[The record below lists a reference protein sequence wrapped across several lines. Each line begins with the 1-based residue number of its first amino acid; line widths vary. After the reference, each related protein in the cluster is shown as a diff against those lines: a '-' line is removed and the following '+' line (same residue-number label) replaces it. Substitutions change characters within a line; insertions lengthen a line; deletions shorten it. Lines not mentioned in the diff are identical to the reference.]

1 MSLQRAYP
9 PEIALVIGSV
19 SSIVPDGALKKYVLS
34 LGLIVVY
41 SYKKWVLKEKNLYK
55 ISIIHF
61 KIILIRGVAMRKMID
76 EIKEMIASGLDLGG
90 ADLSNFGESDPI
102 FGEQGLDSIEAMELI
117 MLLKKKYGIT
127 VENMQQGR
135 TIFKDFGT
143 LAEYVEKNRQK

>member
-19 SSIVPDGALKKYVLS
+19 SSILPDGALKKYVLS

-90 ADLSNFGESDPI
+90 TDLSNFGESDPI

-117 MLLKKKYGIT
+117 ILLKKKYGIT

>member
-19 SSIVPDGALKKYVLS
+19 SSILPDGELKKYVLS

-55 ISIIHF
+55 ISIIYF

-76 EIKEMIASGLDLGG
+76 EIKEMIVSGLDLGG

>member
-19 SSIVPDGALKKYVLS
+19 SSVLPDGALKKYILS

>member
-19 SSIVPDGALKKYVLS
+19 SSILPDGELKKYVLS
-34 LGLIVVY
+34 LGLITVY

>member
-9 PEIALVIGSV
+9 PEIALVIVSV
-19 SSIVPDGALKKYVLS
+19 SSILPDGALKKYVLS
-34 LGLIVVY
+34 LGLIGVY

-55 ISIIHF
+55 ITIIHF

>member
-19 SSIVPDGALKKYVLS
+19 SSVLPDGALKKYILS

-102 FGEQGLDSIEAMELI
+102 FGEQGLDSIDAMELI

>member
-19 SSIVPDGALKKYVLS
+19 SSILPDGELKKYVLS

-61 KIILIRGVAMRKMID
+61 
-76 EIKEMIASGLDLGG
+76 
-90 ADLSNFGESDPI
+90 
-102 FGEQGLDSIEAMELI
+102 
-117 MLLKKKYGIT
+117 
-127 VENMQQGR
+127 
-135 TIFKDFGT
+135 
-143 LAEYVEKNRQK
+143 

>member
-9 PEIALVIGSV
+9 PEIALVLGSV
-19 SSIVPDGALKKYVLS
+19 SSILPDGELKKYVLS

-76 EIKEMIASGLDLGG
+76 EIKEMIVSELDLGG

-117 MLLKKKYGIT
+117 ILLKKKYGIT

>member
-9 PEIALVIGSV
+9 PEIALVLGSV
-19 SSIVPDGALKKYVLS
+19 SSILPDGELKKYVLS

-76 EIKEMIASGLDLGG
+76 EIKEMIVSELDLGG
-90 ADLSNFGESDPI
+90 TDLSNFGESDPI

-117 MLLKKKYGIT
+117 ILLKKKYGIT

>member
-1 MSLQRAYP
+1 
-9 PEIALVIGSV
+9 
-19 SSIVPDGALKKYVLS
+19 
-34 LGLIVVY
+34 
-41 SYKKWVLKEKNLYK
+41 
-55 ISIIHF
+55 
-61 KIILIRGVAMRKMID
+61 MRKMID

-90 ADLSNFGESDPI
+90 AELSNFGERDPI

>member
-19 SSIVPDGALKKYVLS
+19 SSVLPDGELKKYVLS
-34 LGLIVVY
+34 LGLIGVY

>member
-19 SSIVPDGALKKYVLS
+19 SSILPDGALKKYVLS

-117 MLLKKKYGIT
+117 ILLKKKYGIT

>member
-19 SSIVPDGALKKYVLS
+19 SSTLPDGALKKYVLS

-117 MLLKKKYGIT
+117 ILLKKKYGIT

>member
-19 SSIVPDGALKKYVLS
+19 SSILPDGALKKDVLS

>member
-19 SSIVPDGALKKYVLS
+19 FSILPDGELKKYVLS
-34 LGLIVVY
+34 LGLITVY

-61 KIILIRGVAMRKMID
+61 LIILIRGVAMRKMID

-90 ADLSNFGESDPI
+90 ADLSNFGESDPL

>member
-19 SSIVPDGALKKYVLS
+19 SSILPDGELKKYVLS

-117 MLLKKKYGIT
+117 ILLKKKYGIT

>member
-1 MSLQRAYP
+1 M
-9 PEIALVIGSV
+9 
-19 SSIVPDGALKKYVLS
+19 GAKR
-34 LGLIVVY
+34 
-41 SYKKWVLKEKNLYK
+41 KNLYK

-76 EIKEMIASGLDLGG
+76 EIKEMIASELDLGG

>member
-19 SSIVPDGALKKYVLS
+19 SSILPDGELKKYVLS

>member
-19 SSIVPDGALKKYVLS
+19 SSILPDGALKKYILS
-34 LGLIVVY
+34 LGLIIVY

-61 KIILIRGVAMRKMID
+61 KIIFIRGVAMRKMID
-76 EIKEMIASGLDLGG
+76 EIKEMIVSELDLGG
-90 ADLSNFGESDPI
+90 ADLSNFGESDSI
-102 FGEQGLDSIEAMELI
+102 FGEQGLHSIEAMELI

-143 LAEYVEKNRQK
+143 LAEYVEENRQG

>member
-1 MSLQRAYP
+1 
-9 PEIALVIGSV
+9 
-19 SSIVPDGALKKYVLS
+19 
-34 LGLIVVY
+34 
-41 SYKKWVLKEKNLYK
+41 
-55 ISIIHF
+55 
-61 KIILIRGVAMRKMID
+61 MRKMID

-90 ADLSNFGESDPI
+90 ADLSNFGESDPL

-143 LAEYVEKNRQK
+143 LAEYVEKKPAEIRG

>member
-1 MSLQRAYP
+1 
-9 PEIALVIGSV
+9 
-19 SSIVPDGALKKYVLS
+19 
-34 LGLIVVY
+34 
-41 SYKKWVLKEKNLYK
+41 
-55 ISIIHF
+55 
-61 KIILIRGVAMRKMID
+61 MRKMID

-90 ADLSNFGESDPI
+90 AGLSNFGESDPL

>member
-19 SSIVPDGALKKYVLS
+19 SSILPDGALKKYVLS

>member
-19 SSIVPDGALKKYVLS
+19 SSILPDGELKKYVLY
-34 LGLIVVY
+34 LGLITVY

-61 KIILIRGVAMRKMID
+61 LIILIRGVAMRKMID

-90 ADLSNFGESDPI
+90 ADLSNFGERDPI

>member
-19 SSIVPDGALKKYVLS
+19 SSILPDGALKKYVLS

-90 ADLSNFGESDPI
+90 ADLSNFGESDPL

>member
-19 SSIVPDGALKKYVLS
+19 SSILPDGELKKYVLS
-34 LGLIVVY
+34 LGLITVY

-61 KIILIRGVAMRKMID
+61 LIILIRGVAMRKMID

-90 ADLSNFGESDPI
+90 ADLSNFGESDPL

>member
-19 SSIVPDGALKKYVLS
+19 SSILPDGELKKYVLS

-76 EIKEMIASGLDLGG
+76 EIKEMIVSELDLGG

-117 MLLKKKYGIT
+117 ILLKKKYGIT